1 MVVSVSKNAI
11 PIISGKGKGGGAE
24 IECDFSHWTASSYI
38 SSIPFS
44 AATSFLLHQNPLF
57 FLHQSIPISP
67 RIQRG
72 CCFQESAGLK
82 MGRHSC
88 CYKQKL
94 RKGLWS
100 PEEDEK
106 LLRHITKYGHG
117 CWSSVPKQAGLQR
130 CGKSCRLRWI
140 NYLRP
145 DLKRGTFSQE
155 EENLIIELHAV
166 LGNRWSQIA
175 TQLPGRTDNEIKN
188 LWNSC
193 LKKKLR
199 QRGIDPVT
207 HKPLSEVEN
216 GEDNKSQHTNSLE
229 MASGASSELNLNT
242 DNPKPG
248 AALYEQRLVYPLE
261 MEGCSSSMTINSSNN
276 LMASTPSK
284 DLFLDRFPSTSANRQ
299 PSDLVGH
306 FPIQQLNYASS
317 SNARLPS
324 SLNPTP
330 WFTQTSKAF
339 DISSEFS
346 SSSMSTLLP
355 PLTSSSFLS
364 SPIGF
369 NPPMASFPAN
379 NNFAWGMADCSTSEK
394 EEAPIHLMENQA
406 EEMKWPEYHNN
417 SLLMAAALQNQTPE
431 SSLYNMEI
439 KPETH
444 CSTDN
449 SLSNNMWPHNQS
461 QQQNQDGLQNSEM
474 YEHI

>member
-1 MVVSVSKNAI
+1 
-11 PIISGKGKGGGAE
+11 
-24 IECDFSHWTASSYI
+24 
-38 SSIPFS
+38 
-44 AATSFLLHQNPLF
+44 
-57 FLHQSIPISP
+57 
-67 RIQRG
+67 
-72 CCFQESAGLK
+72 

-175 TQLPGRTDNEIKN
+175 AQLPGRTDNEIKN

-193 LKKKLR
+193 LKKKLK

-207 HKPLSEVEN
+207 HKPLSEVDI
-216 GEDNKSQHTNSLE
+216 GEDKSQQTNSRD

-242 DNPKPG
+242 GNPKPG
-248 AALYEQRLVYPLE
+248 IALHEQRPTSVTAQGYQLE
-261 MEGCSSSMTINSSNN
+261 MEGSPSSKTMNRSNN
-276 LMASTPSK
+276 NSNNNINLMSSTGSK
-284 DLFLDRFPSTSANRQ
+284 DYLLDRFSATTTNSQ
-299 PSDLVGH
+299 PSDLGCH
-306 FPIQQLNYASS
+306 LPIQQLNYAASTGRLSS
-317 SNARLPS
+317 TS
-324 SLNPTP
+324 NPTL

-339 DISSEFS
+339 DINSEFP

-355 PLTSSSFLS
+355 PLTSSFLS
-364 SPIGF
+364 APMGFKPSVTTVSSDSPS
-369 NPPMASFPAN
+369 MASFTHVNGSRYWETGASAN
-379 NNFAWGMADCSTSEK
+379 NSNSSSSTELQSNSPFFENNSFSWGLADCSTSEK
-394 EEAPIHLMENQA
+394 VAPIHLMESQA
-406 EEMKWPEYHNN
+406 EEIKWSEYLNN
-417 SLLMAAALQNQTPE
+417 PLLIAAALQNQTPQ
-431 SSLYNMEI
+431 SLYNIEI
-439 KPETH
+439 KSETQLL
-444 CSTDN
+444 TN
-449 SLSNNMWPHNQS
+449 SSSSNSMWPHNQ
-461 QQQNQDGLQNSEM
+461 QQQQDPLQNSDM
-474 YEHI
+474 CAKDIQRLTAAYGHI